1 VSESHASTGT
11 FDAAGFRAWAGALVE
26 EKWPEDWS
34 LLAIQEVCP
43 PIGEEV
49 HLLFTHPTLPLQP
62 RLTLFLRPPTDVKT
76 SPAGPLHL
84 CYSLRHNLDLIPE
97 LRTHFDLL
105 GAALVERLRRLP
117 PFEEGMP

>member
-1 VSESHASTGT
+1 MTESNAWTGT
-11 FDAAGFRAWAGALVE
+11 FDAARFRAWAGSVLE
-26 EKWPEDWS
+26 DDWPEGWS

-62 RLTLFLRPPTDVKT
+62 RFALFLRPPLDVKT

-97 LRTHFDLL
+97 LRGHFDVL
-105 GAALVERLRRLP
+105 GGALVERLRRLP
-117 PFEEGMP
+117 PFEEGRP